1 MYRLNKAL
9 YGLKQAPRSWYSEID
24 AHLVN
29 LGFVK
34 SPTEFTLYV
43 KKVDNDILVVSLYV
57 DDLFVTGSHDEFID
71 KFKER
76 VKDAFEMT
84 DLGKMTF
91 FLGMQVQQKH
101 NEIFVYQ
108 QKYAKE
114 VLRKFNM
121 EECKPTPTPMNQKKF
136 FCKEDEAEKVDER
149 LYKILIGCLMYLTAT
164 RPNIMYVVSLLSR

>member
-1 MYRLNKAL
+1 MNKAL

-91 FLGMQVQQKH
+91 FLG
-101 NEIFVYQ
+101 I
-108 QKYAKE
+108 AK
-114 VLRKFNM
+114 
-121 EECKPTPTPMNQKKF
+121 
-136 FCKEDEAEKVDER
+136 A
-149 LYKILIGCLMYLTAT
+149 
-164 RPNIMYVVSLLSR
+164 